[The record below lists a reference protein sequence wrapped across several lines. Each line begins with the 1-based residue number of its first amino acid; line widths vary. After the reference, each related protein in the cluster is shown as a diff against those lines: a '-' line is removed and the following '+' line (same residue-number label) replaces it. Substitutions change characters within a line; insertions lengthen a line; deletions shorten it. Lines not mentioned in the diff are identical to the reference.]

1 MKISSKK
8 VAIGSFLL
16 ALSIGSVSILSLFI
30 VNQNKVEITETTT
43 GNQYDVNF
51 FKNPEKSKY
60 QGYHYS
66 LISKINK
73 TNVLKKFTNF
83 NSIYDNSQLDFD
95 EELIK
100 NNILDFY
107 SNLLSNEKK
116 FKNIDQYFLQVRY
129 SIFNKTLET
138 DIRWG
143 LRKQIINKK
152 FSTLYWDKLSIK
164 IN

>member
-73 TNVLKKFTNF
+73 TNILKKFTNF

-95 EELIK
+95 KELIK

-164 IN
+164 IK